1 MEKESKS
8 QEQVAEEINQQLQEV
23 AKSVAPLLQLVIIAE
38 EAIGGFLKTLG
49 QRDKNGK
56 KIFKLTV
63 HKGEGANALDDE
75 TVEMLVKMANTRIE
89 ELIKANQALAAK
101 KMQIETQLHM
111 VSDSIQKSNSK
122 EESKEKLTEV
132 GTHEEKPKEKA
143 TVH

>member
-1 MEKESKS
+1 MEKDTKS
-8 QEQVAEEINQQLQEV
+8 QEQVVEEINQQLQEV

-38 EAIGGFLKTLG
+38 EAIGGFLKTLS
-49 QRDKNGK
+49 QRGKNGK

-63 HKGEGANALDDE
+63 HKGEGENALDDE

-111 VSDSIQKSNSK
+111 VSESIQKCNSK
-122 EESKEKLTEV
+122 DESKEKLAEV

-143 TVH
+143 TIH